1 MPVTFAPL
9 ENERIMLLTIN
20 DPWAIEEL
28 MDWYP
33 IMQPYFDRATGKVH
47 TIIDLSSTKTL
58 PSGVLKGRHSPNME
72 HPSGGFVVAVGTSG
86 VVRSIAEIAFQL
98 SRNNRL
104 KFMSDASQAMTFLKK
119 QIETETSGKLQ
130 GDRHD

>member
-1 MPVTFAPL
+1 MPVTFEAV
-9 ENERIMLLTIN
+9 ENGRTMLLTIN
-20 DPWAIEEL
+20 DPWTIEEL
-28 MDWYP
+28 MEWYP
-33 IMQPYFDRATGKVH
+33 IMQPYFDSAASKVH

-58 PSGVLKGRHSPNME
+58 ASGVLKGRHSPNME
-72 HPSGGFVVAVGTSG
+72 HPNGGFVVAVGTSG

-104 KFMSDASQAMTFLKK
+104 KFMSDVSQAMTFLKK
-119 QIETETSGKLQ
+119 QIELESLE